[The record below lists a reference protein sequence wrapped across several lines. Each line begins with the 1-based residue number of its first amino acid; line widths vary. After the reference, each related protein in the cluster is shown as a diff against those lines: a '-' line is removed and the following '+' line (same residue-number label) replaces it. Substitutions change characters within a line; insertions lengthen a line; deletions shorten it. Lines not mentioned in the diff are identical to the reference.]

1 MRTTILR
8 VLLLALLPLSLVAAF
23 GGWAAITVEDL
34 PEYVVARQPLDLSFM
49 VRQHGVRPLSGL
61 SPTVEVKSGSRQLTV
76 AAVPAGE
83 TGQYTA
89 RLTVPEPGRWTI
101 TIHSGFGKSDVTL
114 LPLPAVAPGAPAPA
128 ALSDA
133 ERGRRLFVAKGC
145 VTCHLHRAVNETS
158 IAVGPELTTRRF
170 APEYLARF
178 LAEPSAVIPPPAG
191 EVGMPN
197 LHLKPAEIAALTAF
211 LNTAGQEASR

>member
-1 MRTTILR
+1 MRATTLR

-23 GGWAAITVEDL
+23 GGWAAITVED
-34 PEYVVARQPLDLSFM
+34 
-49 VRQHGVRPLSGL
+49 
-61 SPTVEVKSGSRQLTV
+61 
-76 AAVPAGE
+76 
-83 TGQYTA
+83 GQYTA
-89 RLTVPEPGRWTI
+89 RLTVPEAGRWTI

-114 LPLPAVAPGAPAPA
+114 LPLPALAPGAPTPA

-197 LHLKPAEIAALTAF
+197 LHLKPEHHRAGGEPLTI
-211 LNTAGQEASR
+211 S